1 MRTTP
6 EPYRGRL
13 HHLWRVVGR
22 HGTVPDIPLRTRS
35 KPGLL
40 GTLFRLLDRTG
51 MEREARRCL
60 NALGLLT
67 IQNIRQAVETLSDT
81 MAVTTGIMNPPAMPE
96 AA

>member
-1 MRTTP
+1 MMTMP
-6 EPYRGRL
+6 EPCRGRL
-13 HHLWRVVGR
+13 HHLWRAVGR
-22 HGTVPDIPLRTRS
+22 HGTVPDIPVRTRS

-81 MAVTTGIMNPPAMPE
+81 VAVMTGIMNPPAMPE